1 MSCQNFKAKNVNCQ
15 GEEII
20 DKNEEIGG
28 IISITFTDYPIC
40 KEEENYKNLPKFR
53 IFINQEYDNNT
64 KTKN

>member
-28 IISITFTDYPIC
+28 ITSITFTDYPIC
-40 KEEENYKNLPKFR
+40 EEEKSYKNIPKFR
-53 IFINQEYDNNT
+53 IFINQEYEKHT
-64 KTKN
+64 